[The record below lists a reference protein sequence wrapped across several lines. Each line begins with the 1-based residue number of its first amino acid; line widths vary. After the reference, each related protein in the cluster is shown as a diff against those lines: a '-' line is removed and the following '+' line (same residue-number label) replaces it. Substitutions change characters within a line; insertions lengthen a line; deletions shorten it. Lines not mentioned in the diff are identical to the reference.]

1 MPIASLEARR
11 SIRELI
17 KGKIRLGVTVEEQRG
32 RPKTVDFFVV
42 KDVPDVEKVYG
53 PEPKELEVNFP
64 HRNRDIVLPT
74 WFRWFGGGLRDERGK
89 LKGGELHCIGS
100 GCNADGSAGTAE
112 WLAKRDPI
120 TKITPTRPCLERN
133 CPDFFD
139 SKGNQQCKAGMRV
152 LVTLPR
158 VSQQVLYEI
167 NTTAWDSMMN
177 FKEVFDWN
185 LANPET
191 AAIFTQLPFIIYR
204 EEKEYKVTTAAG
216 KKIRSTQYI
225 MKLRVD
231 EDKYKFMKRKG
242 MFHIVSSSN
251 NSLLTTSDIKEL
263 EQQSIMDEHYFLPE
277 ESADSPYQAEVNA
290 DLKQAET
297 SEALLSDPEI
307 QFLFDTMSQI
317 AGRGF
322 TDKAK
327 LVYVRKYE
335 HKENF
340 REAVV
345 EALKASIESL
355 SKRDPENIVVEK
367 EEKAVKDSSGII

>member
-1 MPIASLEARR
+1 MPILSLEAKR

-17 KGKIRLGVTVEEQRG
+17 SGKIRLGVTVENQKG
-32 RPKTVDFFVV
+32 RPKTVDFFVL
-42 KDVPDVEKVYG
+42 KDAPGVERVYG
-53 PEPKELEVNFP
+53 AEPKELEITFP

-74 WFRWFGGGLRDERGK
+74 WFRWFGGGFRDERGK

-100 GCNADGSAGTAE
+100 GCNADGSPGVAE
-112 WLAKRDPI
+112 WVANRDPI
-120 TKITPTRPCLERN
+120 SKVTPTRPCMEKG
-133 CPDFFD
+133 CPDFYD
-139 SKGNQQCKAGMRV
+139 DKGNQQCKAGMRALVV
-152 LVTLPR
+152 LPK
-158 VSQQVLYEI
+158 VSTQVLYEI

-204 EEKEYKVTTAAG
+204 EEKEYKVTTPSG
-216 KKIRSTQYI
+216 KKIRSVQYI

-231 EDKYKFMKRKG
+231 EEKYRYMKRKG
-242 MFHIVSSSN
+242 MFYVDSRAN
-251 NSLLTTSDIKEL
+251 NPILTASDIKEL

-297 SEALLSDPEI
+297 SESLLSDPEI
-307 QFLFDTMSQI
+307 QSLFDEMSQA
-317 AGRGF
+317 AGRMF

-327 LVYVRKYE
+327 LVYVRKHE

-340 REAVV
+340 RESVV
-345 EALKASIESL
+345 NALRSSISNIP
-355 SKRDPENIVVEK
+355 KPEIK
-367 EEKAVKDSSGII
+367 EEGVPEKDSSGII